1 MEEPPPIPE
10 RAVEEFS
17 FDPGS
22 GSDTSES
29 SAAPTIAPGTNYVL
43 VSTAIFLSHFVR
55 FHTLKY
61 VSFG

>member
-29 SAAPTIAPGTNYVL
+29 SAAPTIAPGTNFVYCRHEYSGDPITGL
-43 VSTAIFLSHFVR
+43 VRHSN
-55 FHTLKY
+55 
-61 VSFG
+61 G